1 MKKKKKTKKE
11 NIFLNS
17 ILLLITFLSIF
28 TLIRL
33 NLQVFQKR
41 KDLETQKKLLEK
53 ERQELESQKQELENQ
68 TKLTQNQEFLE
79 KIARENLNLKKEG
92 EKVVAFTGLENVAN
106 FISEENKNTK
116 QKQNQNGGI
125 FLTIKNFLERFL
137 FYK

>member
-1 MKKKKKTKKE
+1 MKKKKRAKKE

-41 KDLETQKKLLEK
+41 RDLETQKELLEK

-68 TKLTQNQEFLE
+68 TKITQNQGFLE
-79 KIARENLNLKKEG
+79 KIARENFNLKKEG
-92 EKVVAFTGLENVAN
+92 EKVIAFAGLENIAN
-106 FISEENKNTK
+106 PLPKENNNNENNR
-116 QKQNQNGGI
+116 NQNEDI
-125 FLTIKNFLERFL
+125 FSRVKKFLEKFL

>member
-1 MKKKKKTKKE
+1 MKKKKRTKKE

-41 KDLETQKKLLEK
+41 KDLEMQKKLLEK

>member
-1 MKKKKKTKKE
+1 MKKKKRTKKE

-17 ILLLITFLSIF
+17 ILLLIIFLSIF

-41 KDLETQKKLLEK
+41 KDLEMQKKLLEK